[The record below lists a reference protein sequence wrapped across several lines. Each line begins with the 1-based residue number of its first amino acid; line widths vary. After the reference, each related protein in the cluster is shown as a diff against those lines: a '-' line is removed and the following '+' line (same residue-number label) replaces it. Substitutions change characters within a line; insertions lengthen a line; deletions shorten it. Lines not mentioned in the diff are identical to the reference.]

1 MMKLNGT
8 WVGIVGDIVFG
19 RLYLNINWRW
29 KVIFKYQLSLEGYIQ
44 ISNCLYKKV
53 IIFKY
58 KIVFGRLYLN
68 IKLSLESY
76 NILISNCLLM
86 VIFKYQNVFERLY
99 SNIKLSLESYNIQ
112 ISNCLWMVIFKYQN
126 VFGKLS

>member
-44 ISNCLYKKV
+44 ISSNCLWKV

-58 KIVFGRLYLN
+58 QIVFWWLSSN
-68 IKLSLESY
+68 IKMSLKGY
-76 NILISNCLLM
+76 IQISNYLWK
-86 VIFKYQNVFERLY
+86 VIIFKYQIVFGWLS
-99 SNIKLSLESYNIQ
+99 SNIKMFLESYLK
-112 ISNCLWMVIFKYQN
+112 ISNCLWKVIFNYQN
-126 VFGKLS
+126 VFGR